1 MRALASA
8 PRISRICRSGLGR
21 RCRPTAPV
29 QKIMQISQSN
39 LSGDDSNQDDYFSA
53 KWMPKL
59 FSSAFVTIAKKGFAK
74 AEANNE
80 PFIDYDPVL
89 GGQDGCAPKDL
100 TITNAGPKDN
110 GFDVVAKFHAFYCF
124 DNADNRFSETHFKVV
139 MENGV
144 AKIDDIVNIVPDGDP
159 GFAARYH
166 EWLFLRA
173 VTLPEVLIFS
183 AC

>member
-1 MRALASA
+1 MRALAPFLA
-8 PRISRICRSGLGR
+8 FLAFAVPALADDAD
-21 RCRPTAPV
+21 PTAPV

-39 LSGDDSNQDDYFSA
+39 LSGDDSNQDDYFSE
-53 KWMPKL
+53 KWMPQL

-100 TITNAGPKDN
+100 TITNAGPKDG
-110 GFDVVAKFHAFYCF
+110 GFDIVAKFHAFYCF

-139 MENGV
+139 MENGA
-144 AKIDDIVNIVPDGDP
+144 AKIDDIVNIIPDGDP
-159 GFAARYH
+159 VS
-166 EWLFLRA
+166 LRDTMNGYFTA
-173 VTLPEVLIFS
+173 Q
-183 AC
+183 